1 MQEAARY
8 EEDNAQWG
16 LVHAFVLDGRGGARG
31 IARQDLQD
39 LVLAEQESLWLHWD
53 RSHPHTQSWLRS
65 DSGLNEFA
73 CNLLLEENTR
83 PRLLPLPEQQMLLFL
98 RGLNLNPGAE
108 PEDMVS
114 VRIFADKSRAISL
127 RLRPLH
133 ATDVLIEDLAAG
145 RGPKTAAELI
155 LNLAHYLTDK
165 VESLLGELSERIDE
179 QEERMDADERQTPD
193 HAELLHMRR
202 RAASL
207 RRFLA
212 PQRDIYAQL
221 TASAQAWFV
230 GADSGYWNEL
240 NNRLTRY
247 LEELELSRERVSLLL
262 EAENRRMDERMNHTM
277 YRFGIITG
285 IFLPMSFLTGL
296 LGINVGGIPGSES
309 PYGFLLACSLMAAV
323 AFGQWLLFRRLRWI

>member
-1 MQEAARY
+1 LQETVMR

-16 LVHAFVLDGRGGARG
+16 LVHAFVLNGRGGARC
-31 IARQDLQD
+31 ITRQELQG
-39 LVLAEQESLWLHWD
+39 LELQAQESLWLHWD
-53 RSHPHTQSWLRS
+53 RGHPHTQTWLRTQ
-65 DSGLNEFA
+65 SGLDEFA

-83 PRLLPLPEQQMLLFL
+83 PRLLALPEQQLLLFL

-114 VRIFADKSRAISL
+114 VRIFADAQRAITL
-127 RLRPLH
+127 RLRPLR
-133 ATDVLIEDLAAG
+133 ATEALIEDLLAG
-145 RGPKTAAELI
+145 RGPKNAAELI
-155 LNLAHYLTDK
+155 LRLAHYLTDK
-165 VESLLGELSERIDE
+165 IELLISELSEQIDE
-179 QEERMDADERQTPD
+179 QEERADAAQTRTLD
-193 HAELLHMRR
+193 HADLLQMRR

-212 PQRDIYAQL
+212 PQRDIYGQL

-230 GADSGYWNEL
+230 GTDSSHWNEL

-262 EAENRRMDERMNHTM
+262 EGENRRMDERMNHTL

-296 LGINVGGIPGSES
+296 LGINVGGIPGAES
-309 PYGFLLACSLMAAV
+309 PYGFLLACALMGVV
-323 AFGQWLLFRRLRWI
+323 ALGQWLLFRRLRWI

>member
-1 MQEAARY
+1 MQETVLR

-16 LVHAFVLDGRGGARG
+16 LVHAFVLNGRGGARS
-31 IARQDLQD
+31 INRQALQT
-39 LVLAEQESLWLHWD
+39 LTLQAEESLWLHWD
-53 RSHPHTQSWLRS
+53 RGHPHTQTWLRGE
-65 DSGLNEFA
+65 SGLNEFA

-83 PRLLPLPEQQMLLFL
+83 PRLLTLPEQQLLLFL

-114 VRIFADKSRAISL
+114 VRIFADAQRAITL
-127 RLRPLH
+127 RLRPLR
-133 ATDVLIEDLAAG
+133 ATEALIEDLLAG
-145 RGPKTAAELI
+145 RGPKNSAELI
-155 LNLAHYLTDK
+155 LRLAHYLTDK
-165 VESLLGELSERIDE
+165 IELLISELSEQIDE
-179 QEERMDADERQTPD
+179 QEERADAEQAQVLD
-193 HAELLHMRR
+193 HANLLQMRR

-212 PQRDIYAQL
+212 PQRDIYGQL

-230 GADSGYWNEL
+230 GADSSYWNEL

-296 LGINVGGIPGSES
+296 LGINVGGIPGAES
-309 PYGFLLACSLMAAV
+309 PYGFLLACSLMGAV
-323 AFGQWLLFRRLRWI
+323 ALVQWLLFRRLRWI

>member
-1 MQEAARY
+1 MR

-16 LVHAFVLDGRGGARG
+16 LVHAFVLNGQGGARS
-31 IARQDLQD
+31 ITRQELQG
-39 LVLAEQESLWLHWD
+39 LELREQESLWLHWD
-53 RSHPHTQSWLRS
+53 RGHPHTHSWLRAE
-65 DSGLNEFA
+65 SGLNEFA

-83 PRLLPLPEQQMLLFL
+83 PRLLALPEQQLLLFL

-114 VRIFADKSRAISL
+114 VRIFADAQRAISL
-127 RLRPLH
+127 RLRPLM
-133 ATDVLIEDLAAG
+133 ATEALIEDLLAG
-145 RGPKTAAELI
+145 RGPKTSAELI
-155 LNLAHYLTDK
+155 LRLAHYLTDK
-165 VESLLGELSERIDE
+165 IELLIGELSEQIDE
-179 QEERMDADERQTPD
+179 QEELADAEQTSTLD
-193 HAELLHMRR
+193 HTELLQMRR

-212 PQRDIYAQL
+212 PQRDIYGQL

-230 GADSGYWNEL
+230 GGDSSYWNEL

-262 EAENRRMDERMNHTM
+262 EAENRRMDERMNRTM

-285 IFLPMSFLTGL
+285 VFLPMSFLTGL

-309 PYGFLLACSLMAAV
+309 PHGFLLACSLMAVV
-323 AFGQWLLFRRLRWI
+323 ALGQWLLFRRLRWI